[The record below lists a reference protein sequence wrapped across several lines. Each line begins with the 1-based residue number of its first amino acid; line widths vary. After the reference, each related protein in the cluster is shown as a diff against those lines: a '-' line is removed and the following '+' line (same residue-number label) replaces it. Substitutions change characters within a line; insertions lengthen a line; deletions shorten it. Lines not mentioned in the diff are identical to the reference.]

1 VPDDLTRC
9 RDARTP
15 APSGSAKGSYWIV
28 PGCGL
33 APFKGRGCGGPEF
46 WSKAPGFRGIS
57 LAARVSLTSAGPS
70 AMGCLKSV
78 RGGPRWRERRESAA
92 RRGGSRQAA
101 ARVFDLA
108 SRCAHLSSGRLRECV
123 RPLHVYQTA
132 LGKRRSGRL
141 ARCGAAG
148 ADQQKSSAGRTCCC
162 PARSEQGRLRA
173 ETPLTA
179 VRRSAQA
186 RENGV
191 ILWSGGDFLFLS
203 EMSQKRHVK
212 MKSKNKNK

>member
-1 VPDDLTRC
+1 M
-9 RDARTP
+9 
-15 APSGSAKGSYWIV
+15 

-33 APFKGRGCGGPEF
+33 APFKGRRCGGPEF

-123 RPLHVYQTA
+123 RPLPVYPSA

-148 ADQQKSSAGRTCCC
+148 ADQQRSAASRR
-162 PARSEQGRLRA
+162 PRAVAPLAASRRRLGA
-173 ETPLTA
+173 ETPLSA
-179 VRRSAQA
+179 VRRARQA
-186 RENGV
+186 RENV
-191 ILWSGGDFLFLS
+191 FNFMTVHLAISKYVRRGDPCRELLA
-203 EMSQKRHVK
+203 
-212 MKSKNKNK
+212 